1 MVAKIEIYTFNIVNA
16 KNEEIKI
23 NFEKDSLNEL
33 FDYLKV
39 NLQNKINQFPPT
51 EKDKKTFK
59 LASQVVDG
67 KKETFFKYSSTNKR
81 FDGILTVG
89 SDADKF
95 LKFTTADKHK
105 KDSGSKAKGVN
116 IDRNHYFQILFIE
129 GSDTGFLV
137 LEKNQKSCKN
147 DFCKIFENILNQKTS
162 GVKLKVNQYIEQ
174 EFYEKYL
181 SKGKYNSIK
190 CVRKGVKSQNSDGLT
205 NLINQGSY
213 KIETKLTTDN
223 DLTTR
228 FKQKVINALNNN
240 KYFFEIPEFDELNYS
255 EENDSY
261 LVINS
266 EYNNKSRT
274 IDLSDVT
281 KVKPLYDLDN
291 VEENPDG
298 SSNFNSI
305 RKNTNELLK
314 ELNINLY

>member
-1 MVAKIEIYTFNIVNA
+1 MVAKIEIYTFNIVNK
-16 KNEEIKI
+16 KNDEIKI
-23 NFEKDSLNEL
+23 NFDSNTLGEL

-39 NLQNKINQFPPT
+39 NLQNKINQYPPT

-59 LASQVVDG
+59 LASQIVDG
-67 KKETFFKYSSTNKR
+67 KQETLFKYSSTNKR

-89 SDADKF
+89 SDADKI
-95 LKFTTADKHK
+95 LKFTSADKHK

-147 DFCKIFENILNQKTS
+147 DFSKIFENIINQKHS
-162 GVKLKVNQYIEQ
+162 DVKLKINQYIEK
-174 EFYEKYL
+174 EFYENYL
-181 SKGKYNSIK
+181 RKGKYNSIK
-190 CVRKGVKSQNSDGLT
+190 CVRKGVKNQNSEGLI

-213 KIETKLTTDN
+213 KIETKLTADN
-223 DLTTR
+223 DLTER
-228 FKQKVINALNNN
+228 FKQKVINALNENE
-240 KYFFEIPEFDELNYS
+240 YFFEIPEFKELNYK

-274 IDLSDVT
+274 IDLSDVS
-281 KVKPLYDLDN
+281 KVKPIYDLDN
-291 VEENPDG
+291 VEENADG
-298 SSNFNSI
+298 SSNFDSI

-314 ELNINLY
+314 ELNISLY